1 MKATEARQS
10 ERFRIARE
18 LHDDILQ
25 QLALVQMG
33 LDQLKASPALTVEA
47 AASVDA
53 LSVQTGEAI
62 RAIRSRVYGLHPPS
76 ANGPRLDHLMWKR
89 CSAMQERIAAIQGML

>member
-18 LHDDILQ
+18 LHDDIPQ

-33 LDQLKASPALTVEA
+33 LDQLKASPALTVDA
-47 AASVDA
+47 AANVDA
-53 LSVQTGEAI
+53 LWSRPERRSAPSDRVSTSCIRPAQTA
-62 RAIRSRVYGLHPPS
+62 RVS
-76 ANGPRLDHLMWKR
+76 T
-89 CSAMQERIAAIQGML
+89 I